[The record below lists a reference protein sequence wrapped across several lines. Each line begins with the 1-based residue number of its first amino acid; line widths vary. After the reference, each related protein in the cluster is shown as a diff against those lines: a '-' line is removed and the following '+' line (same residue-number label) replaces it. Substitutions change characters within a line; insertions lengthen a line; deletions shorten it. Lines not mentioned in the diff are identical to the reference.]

1 MPNTQ
6 SKLNAR
12 STFCLSCH
20 QLCLQKHNLEGTT
33 WYQEKSSLHNTLFFL
48 NTNNCS
54 CNENRRTQNKTKQKN
69 SKQNFM
75 CTTTLLCQKQ
85 TNKKRFG
92 CSRHQLYFLHSLLT
106 SFFFFFSTMISEPR
120 QEGLYSEW
128 ATWT

>member
-6 SKLNAR
+6 SKLNSR

-20 QLCLQKHNLEGTT
+20 QLCLRKHNLEGTT

-54 CNENRRTQNKTKQKN
+54 CNENRRTQNKTKQKTP
-69 SKQNFM
+69 SKISCVQLPSCVKN
-75 CTTTLLCQKQ
+75 KQ
-85 TNKKRFG
+85 TKSGLDAVVISCISYNLCWLHF
-92 CSRHQLYFLHSLLT
+92 FLFNNDLWA
-106 SFFFFFSTMISEPR
+106 R